1 VPSDLVTETAF
12 GVTDAVGPLETKLR
26 NSQLYRNAADAS
38 RVTATHW
45 HIAWANLRRNTLM
58 ATFVASMALVSYSTV
73 GYWMPLFLV
82 QQHGWTTA
90 EYGGIPDEWCDHATN
105 PGRHR

>member
-1 VPSDLVTETAF
+1 LVTETAF

-90 EYGGIPDEWCDHATN
+90 EYG
-105 PGRHR
+105 